1 MIVWINGTFG
11 VGKTTTASII
21 SERTGWRMFDPEHV
35 GFLLAGNLR
44 DLDFDDFQDLP
55 PWRALVPAVA
65 DEIFRYTNSSAMV
78 AVQTVLVEDYWAEL
92 ASGLSARGLPA
103 FHVVLDCGAEE
114 LRRRIETDEVE
125 QQAREWR
132 LEHVVAF
139 ERARGWLARSA
150 DVVVDTTDCG
160 PEAVAQLVI
169 EATNEA
175 LRAGR

>member
-1 MIVWINGTFG
+1 MSDIEPYQEPDDDEPEWAG
-11 VGKTTTASII
+11 
-21 SERTGWRMFDPEHV
+21 DPKHM
-35 GFLLAGNLR
+35 GFLEHL
-44 DLDFDDFQDLP
+44 
-55 PWRALVPAVA
+55 
-65 DEIFRYTNSSAMV
+65 
-78 AVQTVLVEDYWAEL
+78 
-92 ASGLSARGLPA
+92 
-103 FHVVLDCGAEE
+103 EE